1 MKNFRKPLKQKT
13 KAPTH
18 ELNTEITMNFIKKHL
33 STSKKKIN
41 IILTLQISESDLD
54 SSEYVNFKIV
64 NCFDMP
70 EKYEYHSSKEY
81 QFKKLEYISDE
92 IMNSEHSIL
101 ICNTGLSITDFDT
114 LTEMLKSYELIID
127 RILVPNQS
135 KRNKKLADGQEA
147 YRNHSRWLHFY
158 PGEIEDIYNEF
169 EAKIKSLKA
178 KYENTET
185 KILEI

>member
-1 MKNFRKPLKQKT
+1 
-13 KAPTH
+13 
-18 ELNTEITMNFIKKHL
+18 
-33 STSKKKIN
+33 
-41 IILTLQISESDLD
+41 
-54 SSEYVNFKIV
+54 
-64 NCFDMP
+64 MP

-81 QFKKLEYISDE
+81 QLKKLEYISDE
-92 IMNSEHSIL
+92 IMNSEGNIL

-114 LTEMLKSYELIID
+114 LSEMLKLHELAINK
-127 RILVPNQS
+127 ILIPNES

-169 EAKIKSLKA
+169 EAEIKSLKTRC
-178 KYENTET
+178 ENTET